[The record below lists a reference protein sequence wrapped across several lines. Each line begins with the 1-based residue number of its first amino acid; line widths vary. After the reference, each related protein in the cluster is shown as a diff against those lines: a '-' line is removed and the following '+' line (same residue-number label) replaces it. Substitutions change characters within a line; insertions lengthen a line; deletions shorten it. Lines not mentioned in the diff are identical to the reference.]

1 MNGAR
6 FGQEWPDKEAIVSQ
20 VIQRNGRGLKRL
32 ATLYEPIA
40 ESMEQV
46 ESILRAEMTSKH
58 VEVDDMVRYGAMLGG
73 KRLRPALMLLTARA
87 IGEVTPEHLTLAA
100 VVEMI
105 HTATLIHDDVLDEA
119 AVRRH
124 QDTVNT
130 RWGNKQSILLG
141 DYLFSH
147 AFYLSS
153 TLESTFACRTIGRS
167 TNIVCEGEMRQNAS
181 CANLQLSEEDYL
193 SIIDAKTAELCA
205 CSCLLG
211 AHYAGADQKLAQR
224 MSQYGRS
231 LGVAFQVIDDVLDVA
246 GDEGSMGKSL
256 GTDLHQS
263 KPTLPLIHVWSK
275 ADASERRQIEQLLSN
290 GRDLREGLAPWL
302 EKYSAIEYATEFA
315 TNLCNRA
322 REIAAELP
330 ESPAQGV
337 LSLLPQFVVQ
347 RKI

>member
-1 MNGAR
+1 M
-6 FGQEWPDKEAIVSQ
+6 SQ

-46 ESILRAEMTSKH
+46 ESVLRAEMTSKH
-58 VEVDDMVRYGAMLGG
+58 VEVDEMVRHGAMLGG

-167 TNIVCEGEMRQNAS
+167 TGRHFRAAVR
-181 CANLQLSEEDYL
+181 
-193 SIIDAKTAELCA
+193 
-205 CSCLLG
+205 G
-211 AHYAGADQKLAQR
+211 A
-224 MSQYGRS
+224 
-231 LGVAFQVIDDVLDVA
+231 
-246 GDEGSMGKSL
+246 
-256 GTDLHQS
+256 
-263 KPTLPLIHVWSK
+263 W
-275 ADASERRQIEQLLSN
+275 
-290 GRDLREGLAPWL
+290 
-302 EKYSAIEYATEFA
+302 
-315 TNLCNRA
+315 
-322 REIAAELP
+322 
-330 ESPAQGV
+330 
-337 LSLLPQFVVQ
+337 
-347 RKI
+347 